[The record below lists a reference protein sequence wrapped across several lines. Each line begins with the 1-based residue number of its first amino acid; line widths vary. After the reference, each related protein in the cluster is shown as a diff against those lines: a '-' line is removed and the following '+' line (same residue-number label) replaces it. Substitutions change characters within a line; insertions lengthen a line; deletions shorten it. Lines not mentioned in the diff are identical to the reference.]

1 MYICL
6 HLTAITDQISGH
18 SCTPAALTGAHLVE
32 ARMQTTMF
40 GDLAS
45 RNMKECAFPGRACLR
60 EKILIP
66 SRLQGSSCTGVYC
79 RAFSERQVGKDLSE
93 EGDG

>member
-1 MYICL
+1 M
-6 HLTAITDQISGH
+6 
-18 SCTPAALTGAHLVE
+18 TGAHLVE

-60 EKILIP
+60 EKILHLLGYKKAAAREYE
-66 SRLQGSSCTGVYC
+66 S
-79 RAFSERQVGKDLSE
+79 QVGKDLSE